1 MRALRYLWIPLF
13 SLALMAQTGTTGST
27 TQTKTRRRAATSTST
42 RKKSTAAGPTTAEE
56 IKSLREALA
65 VQQQQIQQL
74 TQQLQQR
81 DQNSQQ
87 QQQQINQLQ
96 QAASEAQNKAVS
108 AENTSTQ
115 TAESFT
121 KLQSDVA
128 DIKTNATNSAVSG
141 QEDQK
146 RITAIEGLLSRFRWT
161 GDVRVR
167 YDGIFQTYAGCVGT
181 NCADRNRPRFRLR
194 LGLEGKINEDFY
206 GGAFLGSGANVN
218 AVATFS
224 DPTSLNETFN
234 TFFERKAIG
243 VDRAWIT
250 YQPQAHKWLQM
261 TGGKFAYT
269 WQRTQL
275 TFKNDLNPEG
285 FVAKTSFDFS
295 NPVFKNVNAQGMV
308 LFFNEVAKG
317 VDSNA
322 PGGQISGRLQFFGN
336 EWTMV
341 PSYTALNWN
350 GADSI
355 AQAEF
360 PVPVCA
366 KPTSVNCLP
375 EPLTTAVGTP
385 INQPLVPPVQ
395 TLNPG
400 PFTNAS
406 FIKGAGTGQTRAFV
420 SGFFYND
427 FILDNTFLTPWS
439 RFPWRVLGEYEHN
452 TRARLNV
459 GLAPSKQDNAYWFE
473 TSLGQLK
480 NRNDVLIGYSF
491 DRIEQDAVIAPFN
504 DNDQRAPTNIV
515 QHKFYFN
522 WLVRN
527 NTTATFTWYTGR
539 TLNRNLQNAALA
551 TGLPATLRDPWLNRV
566 QLDLL
571 YKF

>member
-1 MRALRYLWIPLF
+1 L
-13 SLALMAQTGTTGST
+13 Q
-27 TQTKTRRRAATSTST
+27 
-42 RKKSTAAGPTTAEE
+42 
-56 IKSLREALA
+56 EALA
-65 VQQQQIQQL
+65 AQQQQIQQL

-81 DQNSQQ
+81 DQASQQ

-96 QAASEAQNKAVS
+96 QSASDAQTKAS
-108 AENTSTQ
+108 TAETTSTQ

-128 DIKTNATNSAVSG
+128 DMKGNATNTALSS

-146 RITAIEGLLSRFRWT
+146 RITAIEGLLGRFRWS
-161 GDVRVR
+161 GDIRVR
-167 YDGIFQTYAGCVGT
+167 YDGIFQTYAGCTGV

-194 LGLEGKINEDFY
+194 LGLEGKLNEDFY
-206 GGAFLGSGANVN
+206 GGAYMGSGANVN
-218 AVATFS
+218 AVANFS

-243 VDRAWIT
+243 IDRAWIT

-275 TFKNDLNPEG
+275 TFKNDVNPEG
-285 FVAKTSFDFS
+285 FDTKVSYDFN
-295 NPVFKNVNAQGMV
+295 NPVFKNINAQGMV

-322 PGGQISGRLQFFGN
+322 PGAQIAGKLQFFGTR
-336 EWTMV
+336 WTMT

-360 PVPVCA
+360 PVPVCNTPA
-366 KPTSVNCLP
+366 STNCLP
-375 EPLTTAVGTP
+375 QPLTTAFATP
-385 INQPLVPPVQ
+385 INAPLVPPIQ

-406 FIKGAGTGQTRAFV
+406 RIAGTGTGQKRAFV

-427 FILDNTFLTPWS
+427 FILDNTFLTPWT
-439 RFPWRVLGEYEHN
+439 RFPWRVLGEYEQN
-452 TRARLNV
+452 NRARLNV
-459 GLAPSKQDNAYWFE
+459 GLAPSKQDKAYWFE

-480 NRNDVLIGYSF
+480 NKNDILIGYSF

-504 DNDQRAPTNIV
+504 DNDQRAPTNV
-515 QHKFYFN
+515 LQHKFYFN
-522 WLVRN
+522 WLMRA
-527 NTTATFTWYTGR
+527 NTTATFTWYVGH

-551 TGLPATLRDPWLNRV
+551 TGLPAGRQDPWMNRV